1 MNHLFFECSSLEYL
15 DLSNFDTSKVSQ
27 MRFMFYNCSS
37 LKELNLSNFK
47 IKNVNDMKGIFS
59 MCSHELISHI
69 KTNYKEIINKAFN

>member
-15 DLSNFDTSKVSQ
+15 DLSNFDTSKVSL

-37 LKELNLSNFK
+37 LKELNLYNFN
-47 IKNVNDMKGIFS
+47 IKNVTDMKGIFS

-69 KTNYKEIINKAFN
+69 KTNYKEIIRL